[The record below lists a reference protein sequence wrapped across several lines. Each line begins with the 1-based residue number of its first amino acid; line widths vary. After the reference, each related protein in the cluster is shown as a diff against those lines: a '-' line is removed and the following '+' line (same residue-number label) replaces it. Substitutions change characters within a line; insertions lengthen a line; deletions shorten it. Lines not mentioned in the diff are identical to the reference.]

1 MPANRYQ
8 KLRIEI
14 FPFAQAFR
22 VGDQLRVTLDAPGG
36 ARPLWA
42 FDTLD
47 HGQRVSVA
55 NDKQHPSLLALTAVP
70 ARRAEG
76 TSLVLVVALQ
86 AVPGLHALS
95 GSARPH
101 GAATRRGQR
110 MADSPDTTRSGH
122 VEQRWSSPG
131 RASSPRGVPPR

>member
-70 ARRAEG
+70 
-76 TSLVLVVALQ
+76 V
-86 AVPGLHALS
+86 AVPKG
-95 GSARPH
+95 RPSCSSL
-101 GAATRRGQR
+101 RSQPCR
-110 MADSPDTTRSGH
+110 TT
-122 VEQRWSSPG
+122 P
-131 RASSPRGVPPR
+131 